1 MNCGYVINF
10 MIKYCIRIPKALDIS
25 ELLDKYNL
33 KKYIFGILKPH
44 GYKFD
49 IVIFEIFDDYE
60 KKM

>member
-1 MNCGYVINF
+1 